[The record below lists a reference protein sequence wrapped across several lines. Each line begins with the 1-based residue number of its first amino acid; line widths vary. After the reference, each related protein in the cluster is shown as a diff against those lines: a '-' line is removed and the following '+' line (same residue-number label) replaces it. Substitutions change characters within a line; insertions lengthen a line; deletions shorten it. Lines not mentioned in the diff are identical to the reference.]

1 MDDQIYFCAITSK
14 FPGCFAA
21 NLFTLANWQSR
32 RLARLPALLKRVF
45 VEQPL
50 PRP

>member
-21 NLFTLANWQSR
+21 NLFTLANWQS
-32 RLARLPALLKRVF
+32 LRLPALLKRVF